1 MSPSLTAMM
10 DEGRADLALFLG
22 RAFTLTKR
30 REGKEED
37 GRKRVTRR
45 LKREKTAKRRQG
57 EQMWHRRYL
66 SFHFN
71 SGREGQ

>member
-30 REGKEED
+30 REGRGRKEESNKKTKERED
-37 GRKRVTRR
+37 GKEET
-45 LKREKTAKRRQG
+45 
-57 EQMWHRRYL
+57 
-66 SFHFN
+66 
-71 SGREGQ
+71 GRTDMA

>member
-30 REGKEED
+30 REGRGRKEESNKKTKERED
-37 GRKRVTRR
+37 GKEET
-45 LKREKTAKRRQG
+45 
-57 EQMWHRRYL
+57 
-66 SFHFN
+66 
-71 SGREGQ
+71 GRADVA

>member
-30 REGKEED
+30 REGRGRKEESNKKTKERED
-37 GRKRVTRR
+37 GK
-45 LKREKTAKRRQG
+45 E
-57 EQMWHRRYL
+57 EI
-66 SFHFN
+66 
-71 SGREGQ
+71 GRADVA

>member
-30 REGKEED
+30 REGRGRKEESNKKTKEREEEI
-37 GRKRVTRR
+37 GRADV
-45 LKREKTAKRRQG
+45 A
-57 EQMWHRRYL
+57 
-66 SFHFN
+66 
-71 SGREGQ
+71 

>member
-45 LKREKTAKRRQG
+45 LKREKTAKRR
-57 EQMWHRRYL
+57 
-66 SFHFN
+66 
-71 SGREGQ
+71 